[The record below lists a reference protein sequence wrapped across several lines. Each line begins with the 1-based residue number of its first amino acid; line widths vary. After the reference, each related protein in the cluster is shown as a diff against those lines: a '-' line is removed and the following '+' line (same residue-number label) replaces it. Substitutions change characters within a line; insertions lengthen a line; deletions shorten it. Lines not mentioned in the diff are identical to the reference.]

1 MERDPHACGRYLMTL
16 TADAV
21 RDVLRDVP
29 EPCSLL
35 MGAPTNITDMG
46 LVGDVVVAGA
56 VVSVE
61 LVLTDAS
68 CVHFAAMTRYVQ
80 DLVGALD
87 GVERVHVTASTSTM
101 WTPERAVNPSRRAR
115 QDAPRGASR

>member
-1 MERDPHACGRYLMTL
+1 MTP
-16 TADAV
+16 TAAEV

-35 MGAPTNITDMG
+35 MSAPTNITDMG
-46 LVGDVVVAGA
+46 LVGDVDIADG

-68 CVHFAAMTRYVQ
+68 CVHYAAMTKYVQ
-80 DLVGALD
+80 DMLRPLD
-87 GVERVHVTASTSTM
+87 GVERVEVRASTRTM
-101 WTPERAVNPSRRAR
+101 WTPDRAVAPRAR
-115 QDAPRGASR
+115 RHHDAPRGAAR